1 MDDSIGIDAYDIKKL
16 TDTNNDSYERLKQ
29 TMESLSKGLFS
40 SMAESNLSAWN
51 QLSETVKESFGKWGS
66 IYAKYDYSAAFKSIA
81 GELSQLSKISLGYD
95 TETIRNSIGNMVESL
110 SVLQTEQ
117 LKQIANIDYSKAFSS
132 TYASIDSLWGII
144 NMAYTAS
151 QEYDENEMDELEPE
165 DDILTA
171 EEAMET
177 ICEHID
183 NPAGFVER
191 ISTWSQEKIKK
202 YWIIVALFT
211 VLWNIFVLPYLQENI
226 GKPAMATFTSNVK
239 ELPEKG
245 AAIVCQLKEN
255 IEVYI
260 TENTNY
266 YYKVSFTD
274 ENGVERE
281 GYVAKRNLRIIQ
293 EEIEEKKDDDLF
305 KEESLSDTP

>member
-1 MDDSIGIDAYDIKKL
+1 MDDSIRIDTYDIKKL
-16 TDTNNDSYERLKQ
+16 TATNNDSYERLKQ

-40 SMAESNLSAWN
+40 SMAKSNLLALN
-51 QLSETVKESFGKWGS
+51 QLSETMKESIGKWGS
-66 IYAKYDYSAAFKSIA
+66 IYAKYDYSAAFKNMA
-81 GELSQLSKISLGYD
+81 VELSQLSKISLGYN

-110 SVLQTEQ
+110 SILQTEQ

-132 TYASIDSLWGII
+132 TYASMDSLREII

-151 QEYDENEMDELEPE
+151 QKYDENEVDEQKSE
-165 DDILTA
+165 DDLLTA

-177 ICEHID
+177 ICEHMD
-183 NPAGFVER
+183 NPAGFIER

-202 YWIIVALFT
+202 YWVVVALFT
-211 VLWNIFVLPYLQENI
+211 MLWNIFVLPYLQENI
-226 GKPAMATFTSNVK
+226 GKPAMATFASNVK

-245 AAIVCQLKEN
+245 AAIICQLKEN
-255 IEVYI
+255 VEAYI

-274 ENGVERE
+274 ENGIGRE
-281 GYVAKRNLRIIQ
+281 GYVAKRNIKIIQ
-293 EEIEEKKDDDLF
+293 EEIEENED
-305 KEESLSDTP
+305 EEVSQEDSLLDTH